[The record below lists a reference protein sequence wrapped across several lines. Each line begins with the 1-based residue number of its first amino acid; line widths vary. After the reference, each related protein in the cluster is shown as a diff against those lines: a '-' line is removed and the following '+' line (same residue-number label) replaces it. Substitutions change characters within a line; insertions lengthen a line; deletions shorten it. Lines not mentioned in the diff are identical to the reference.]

1 MQIPKMPFQNL
12 PFQKILTPIAGVLM
26 VALAYRSYGWP
37 GVAVAVGAL
46 VMWMLLH
53 FTRMMQVLKR
63 AANRPIGY
71 VSSAVMLNAKLQT
84 GRTLLHVV
92 AMTKSLG
99 ALQSPKDQQPEIYRW
114 TDGSESHVTCEF
126 FAGKLVKWAL
136 FRPPSEEPGEGS
148 AGASNDGPV
157 ERAEPFQRPS

>member
-1 MQIPKMPFQNL
+1 MQFPGRQI
-12 PFQKILTPIAGVLM
+12 QKILVPVAGVLM
-26 VALAYRSYGWP
+26 VALAYRSYGWA

-71 VSSAVMLNAKLQT
+71 VGSAVMLNAKLQP

-126 FAGKLVKWAL
+126 SGGKLVKWQMV
-136 FRPPSEEPGEGS
+136 RPPTPDAPDTPGTS
-148 AGASNDGPV
+148 HSVSN
-157 ERAEPFQRPS
+157 